1 VNVILKLTFPQSLYV
16 LENLCCIF
24 RPEKRRW
31 QGESHMGKRN
41 QEFMLLF
48 PPETSLIQA
57 EKATGEY
64 KINNKSCFI

>member
-1 VNVILKLTFPQSLYV
+1 
-16 LENLCCIF
+16 
-24 RPEKRRW
+24 
-31 QGESHMGKRN
+31 
-41 QEFMLLF
+41 MLLF